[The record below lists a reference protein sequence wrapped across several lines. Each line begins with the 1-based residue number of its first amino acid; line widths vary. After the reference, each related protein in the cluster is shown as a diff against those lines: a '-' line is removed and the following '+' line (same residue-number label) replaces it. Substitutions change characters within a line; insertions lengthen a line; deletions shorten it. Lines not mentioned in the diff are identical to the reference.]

1 MCSAACS
8 TSATIPTG
16 ADNIGMIE
24 YIYIYIPAMFAVT
37 TINAQ
42 LTYHHCTQV
51 GVHSTVQRT
60 NRFYSVDPAV
70 CTLGYKCSTLKHCRL
85 YWRECV
91 GHL

>member
-1 MCSAACS
+1 
-8 TSATIPTG
+8 
-16 ADNIGMIE
+16 
-24 YIYIYIPAMFAVT
+24 MFAVT

-70 CTLGYKCSTLKHCRL
+70 CTLGYKCSTLQCCRL

-91 GHL
+91 GHLWVFQDHHSQPLEKVYEGSSTVC